1 MTKTEKA
8 VAWIKQIAA
17 DNSHGY
23 LWGGWGPK
31 DYDCGH
37 LVITAWQEA
46 GVPVKTAG
54 SSYTGNMKRVFMS
67 CGFKDVTTQVNLKTG
82 AGMKAGD
89 VLVNEK
95 NHAAMC
101 VGNGKIVQA
110 RSNLDG
116 KTGDSSGNEIRE
128 QAYYNY
134 PWDVVLR
141 YAGDESA
148 DSGGSDEI
156 PVEDPKDEKPSGAET
171 YTLTFHVLKYGAG
184 MGDQAALLEEVRA
197 MQQNLKALG
206 FDIGPDGCDGKFGSN
221 TKVAVVKYQRSV
233 RLPADG
239 IFGRSTRAA
248 MTGVKL

>member
-8 VAWIKQIAA
+8 VAWIKQTAA

-23 LWGGWGPK
+23 LWGGWGPQ

-54 SSYTGNMKRVFMS
+54 ASYTGNMKTVFMR
-67 CGFKDVTTQVNLKTG
+67 CGFKVVTAQVNLKTG
-82 AGMKAGD
+82 AGTKAGD
-89 VLVNEK
+89 VLLNEK

-128 QAYYNY
+128 QNYYNY
-134 PWDVVLR
+134 PWDCVLR
-141 YAGDESA
+141 YEGDESTG
-148 DSGGSDEI
+148 SGGEVV
-156 PVEDPKDEKPSGAET
+156 VEDPKVETPSGSDT
-171 YTLTFHVLKYGAG
+171 YTLSFHVLKYGAG
-184 MGDQAALLEEVRA
+184 MGKQSSLREEVRA
-197 MQQNLKALG
+197 MQQSLKGLG
-206 FDIGPDGCDGKFGSN
+206 FDIGPDGCDGLFGNN
-221 TKVAVVKYQRSV
+221 TKTAVVKYQQSV
-233 RLPADG
+233 RITASG
-239 IFGRSTRAA
+239 IFDRSTRAA
-248 MTGVKL
+248 MSGVK